1 MAWKLSGNHEKWG
14 NLLHPAVKMKQVKT
28 CWDENEKK
36 NMFFGGLRFDP
47 FSFKNLGAERIVGF
61 DLSLERCSQ
70 AWLATDT
77 TNQESLIWI
86 NPDQSPTWN
95 KEMLGHLPLPSPSF
109 QWRCDVR
116 SLWFIQIPT
125 TKTSAGGTPVCPMM
139 FTQWVAVKVL
149 FTTQMD
155 WNRRILW

>member
-86 NPDQSPTWN
+86 RKCWDTYPYLHHHSSDVATW
-95 KEMLGHLPLPSPSF
+95 G
-109 QWRCDVR
+109 RCDLSR
-116 SLWFIQIPT
+116 SRQPKPLLVVHQSVPWCLRSGLLWRSYLRLKWIEI
-125 TKTSAGGTPVCPMM
+125 GGYYG
-139 FTQWVAVKVL
+139 K
-149 FTTQMD
+149 
-155 WNRRILW
+155 ILL